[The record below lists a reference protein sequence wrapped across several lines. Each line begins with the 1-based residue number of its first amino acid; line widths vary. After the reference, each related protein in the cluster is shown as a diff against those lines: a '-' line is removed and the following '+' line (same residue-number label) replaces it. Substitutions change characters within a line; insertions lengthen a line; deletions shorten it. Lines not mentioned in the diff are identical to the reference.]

1 MEQNES
7 SMFMLRHTI
16 KPKGEDLKSERYP
29 GASER
34 GVDLAK
40 ERTKEEILSMIE
52 KAKPGTVV
60 IITGASEVDRTKS
73 AGEIYGD
80 ELQELLKDN
89 PGYLVITRSE
99 IQDMRSQKEGGNALN
114 KLTEIVKSNPDKK
127 IIIDFPLFLREFA
140 FGAGRWTEKSGDPT
154 EYFQAL
160 LKKHNNDEMACVKD
174 WIENE
179 GRIDKLSLQGPN
191 PAETAKEHVAGLKRI
206 NDFARKLIGESRPIM
221 VGGVGHSVNLDA
233 TAIYLS
239 NNGQV
244 TMEGFEKLGGELIK
258 ETELM
263 QLETKDG
270 KTIFNYRGKEF
281 IV

>member
-7 SMFMLRHTI
+7 SMFMTRHTI

-40 ERTKEEILSMIE
+40 ERAKEEILNMIE

-60 IITGASEVDRTKS
+60 IISGASEVDRTKS

-80 ELQELLKDN
+80 ELQEVLKDN
-89 PGYLVITRSE
+89 SDYLVVTRSE
-99 IQDMRSQKEGGNALN
+99 IQDMLSQKDGKALD
-114 KLTEIVKSNPDKK
+114 KLTTIINSNPDKK
-127 IIIDFPLFLREFA
+127 IVIDFPLFLKEFG
-140 FGAGRWTEKSGDPT
+140 FGAGRWTEKDGNLT
-154 EYFQAL
+154 KYFQAL
-160 LKKHNNDEMACVKD
+160 LEKHNNDEMACVKD

-179 GRIDKLSLQGPN
+179 GRIDGSSLQGPN
-191 PAETAKEHVAGLKRI
+191 PAEMAKEHVAGLKRI
-206 NDFARKLIGESRPIM
+206 NDFARKLIGGSRPIM

-270 KTIFNYRGKEF
+270 KTTFNYRGKEF